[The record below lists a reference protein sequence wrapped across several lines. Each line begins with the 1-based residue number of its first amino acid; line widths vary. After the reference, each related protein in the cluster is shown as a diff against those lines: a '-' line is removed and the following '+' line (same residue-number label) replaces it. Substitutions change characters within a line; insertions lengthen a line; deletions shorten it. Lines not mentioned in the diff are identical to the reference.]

1 MGLKA
6 GIISSV
12 VLGTLVIC
20 AAVFILVRYIIRVRS
35 RFRDVSDYQ
44 PPITIPMSRFPEES
58 SVFFRCK
65 PSQVRFFSFKCFHNN
80 VLKDG

>member
-20 AAVFILVRYIIRVRS
+20 AAVFILVRYILRVRS

-44 PPITIPMSRFPEES
+44 PPITIPMSRFPEET

-65 PSQVRFFSFKCFHNN
+65 PSQVRFFFRLNIFTI
-80 VLKDG
+80 